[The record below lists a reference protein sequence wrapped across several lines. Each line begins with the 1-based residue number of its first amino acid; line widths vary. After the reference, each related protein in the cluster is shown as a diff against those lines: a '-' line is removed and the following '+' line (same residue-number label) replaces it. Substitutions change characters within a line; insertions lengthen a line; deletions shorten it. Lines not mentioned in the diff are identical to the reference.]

1 MIQQVTDLL
10 LQTRVEV
17 IQDFGVALA
26 ILLVGFIL
34 FGYYTKTPVFYLMAA
49 AILIFFAITYADF
62 PALFIAFIAGFIF
75 MVLFTFLQIRGND

>member
-1 MIQQVTDLL
+1 MIQQFTDLL

-34 FGYYTKTPVFYLMAA
+34 FGYYTKTPIFYLMAA
-49 AILIFFAITYADF
+49 AIMIFFAITYVDF